1 MFPTLMSSDALPP
14 FGTPFHP
21 VPPGLGDAAPHP
33 VPPPIPQAPTQEQPA
48 AAQPEQAQAAPA
60 YPAPAYPV
68 PPPIPRMPTP
78 AAPVRAKELPRALP
92 VAEAIVEEDATPPE
106 PRLVIPHT
114 KPKPKIDPNVEPAT
128 DPFRGGRKLVVST
141 LASSVVHFALVLL
154 LALLTFDST
163 REPPRI
169 QLTASV
175 DTYAAPSF
183 TPLKKTP
190 PKIESKPVSQE
201 RNTSPKSLAD
211 VLVTDP
217 TAGKQGDEV
226 GTERTEQVAVLKG
239 NNGIGDLLTPL
250 SGVGGGEIVGM
261 LDGRDGDLKKKLL
274 EDGATEDTEEA
285 VRRGLRWLA
294 AHQLEDGSWRF
305 NHQQGG
311 VCKYCPNPGN
321 HGSTTGA
328 TGLALLPF
336 LGANQTHRKGE
347 YQEQVRKGLD
357 FLKRKM
363 ISTPLGGDLQDG
375 VNLYSQAIAT
385 LALCEAYAMTRDE
398 ELHKPCVAAITF
410 IINSQDKKGGG
421 WRYFPGQVGDTT
433 VTGWMMM
440 ALKSGQL
447 TYMPIPPETW
457 TLAKKFL
464 DGVQDEAGAAY
475 GYQSPAKDEPTMTS
489 IGILCRMYGGWPR
502 SQPALQRA
510 IRGLSRRGRS
520 DHDQYYNYYATQS
533 LRHFGGSEWI
543 AWNEEMKAF
552 LLQSQ
557 SRQGHQSGSWY
568 FPDKHGDQG
577 GRLYNTA
584 LSILILEVYYRYLPI
599 YGTRVTAEDFK

>member
-1 MFPTLMSSDALPP
+1 MYPSLMSSDALPP

-21 VPPGLGDAAPHP
+21 VPSGTGDGAQPPLPPLVTPASADAETQAQHP
-33 VPPPIPQAPTQEQPA
+33 APPPVPQAPM
-48 AAQPEQAQAAPA
+48 
-60 YPAPAYPV
+60 PAYPV
-68 PPPIPRMPTP
+68 PPPIPRTAQP
-78 AAPVRAKELPRALP
+78 AAPRPRKDLPRALP
-92 VAEAIVEEDATPPE
+92 VAEAITDDVETPAK

-114 KPKPKIDPNVEPAT
+114 KPKPKLDPNVEPAT

-141 LASSVVHFALVLL
+141 LMSSVVHFALVLL

-163 REPPRI
+163 RTPPRV

-175 DTYAAPSF
+175 DPVEKPSF
-183 TPLKKTP
+183 TPLKK
-190 PKIESKPVSQE
+190 PKPSVEQKPIVPE
-201 RNTSPKSLAD
+201 RNTSPKSLAEE
-211 VLVTDP
+211 LVADP
-217 TAGKQGDEV
+217 TAGKRGDE
-226 GTERTEQVAVLKG
+226 ESIDRAQHVAVLKG
-239 NNGIGDLLTPL
+239 NRGIGELLTPL
-250 SGVGGGEIVGM
+250 SGVGGGEILGM
-261 LDGRDGDLKKKLL
+261 LDGRDGDLKKQLL

-336 LGANQTHRKGE
+336 LGANHTHRKGD

-363 ISTPLGGDLQDG
+363 ISTPLGGDMQDG

-410 IINSQDKKGGG
+410 IVNSQDKKGGG

-447 TYMPIPPETW
+447 TYMPIPDETW
-457 TLAKKFL
+457 KLAQKFL

-475 GYQSPAKDEPTMTS
+475 GYQSPAKNEPTMTS

-510 IRGLSRRGRS
+510 IRGLSRKGPS

-552 LLQSQ
+552 LVQSQ
-557 SRQGHQSGSWY
+557 SRQGHTSGSWY

-584 LSILILEVYYRYLPI
+584 LAVLILEVYYRYLPI
-599 YGTRVTAEDFK
+599 YGNRVTAQDFK

>member
-1 MFPTLMSSDALPP
+1 MFPTSSMSSDALPP
-14 FGTPFHP
+14 FGAPFHP
-21 VPPGLGDAAPHP
+21 VPSGQGDAAQHP
-33 VPPPIPQAPTQEQPA
+33 VPPVIPQASPPIPQSF
-48 AAQPEQAQAAPA
+48 AQT
-60 YPAPAYPV
+60 YPV
-68 PPPIPRMPTP
+68 PPPIPRTSHP
-78 AAPVRAKELPRALP
+78 PVPRPRTELPRALP
-92 VAEAIVEEDATPPE
+92 VAEAITDEDEAPAE
-106 PRLVIPHT
+106 PRLVIPHV
-114 KPKPKIDPNVEPAT
+114 KPKKPIDPNVEPAT

-141 LASSVVHFALVLL
+141 LVSSAVHFALVLL

-163 REPPRI
+163 RKPPMI
-169 QLTASV
+169 ELSASV
-175 DTYAAPSF
+175 DSLAKPSF
-183 TPLKKTP
+183 TPLTKPK
-190 PKIESKPVSQE
+190 PKIEPKPETAPQE
-201 RNTSPKSLAD
+201 TSPKSLAEK
-211 VLVTDP
+211 LIADP
-217 TAGKQGDEV
+217 MAGKQGVQQGDD
-226 GTERTEQVAVLKG
+226 RTQPVVATAG
-239 NNGIGDLLTPL
+239 NSGIGDLLTPL
-250 SGVGGGEIVGM
+250 SGVGRGDVLGM
-261 LDGRDGDLKKKLL
+261 LDGRDGDLKKQLL
-274 EDGATEDTEEA
+274 EEGGSPDTEEA

-294 AHQLEDGSWRF
+294 AHQLDDGSWRF
-305 NHQQGG
+305 NHQQAGI
-311 VCKYCPNPGN
+311 CKYCPNPGS
-321 HGSTTGA
+321 HGSSTAA

-336 LGANQTHRKGE
+336 LGANQTHRKGD

-375 VNLYSQAIAT
+375 INLYSQAIAT

-398 ELHKPCVAAITF
+398 ELHKPCVAAVTF
-410 IINSQDKKGGG
+410 IVNSQDKKGGG

-433 VTGWMMM
+433 VTGWMLM
-440 ALKSGQL
+440 ALKSAQL
-447 TYMPIPPETW
+447 TYLPVPDETW

-475 GYQSPAKDEPTMTS
+475 GYQSPAKNEPTMTS

-510 IRGLSRRGRS
+510 VRGLARKGPS
-520 DHDQYYNYYATQS
+520 DHDQYYNYYATQD
-533 LRHFGGSEWI
+533 LRHFGGPEWI

-557 SRQGHQSGSWY
+557 SREGHSSGSWH

-599 YGTRVTAEDFK
+599 YGQRVTGADFK